1 MERRAEGGAA
11 DRAVDGAARGAEG
24 GAEDGVEGGSK
35 RGLEDGVE
43 GGVDGV
49 GLVPEAERLSPSG
62 VNDWNDWSDEG
73 NSMEEDQASAAGT
86 AEVPE
91 EDEFIEDAEQRSEE
105 VQKERFEKAKAQH
118 AHLIQKLRSAYPLAS
133 EFLARLKEIGFST
146 DGLLEAE
153 EDPAALDAAVSSSTQ
168 WCTRVRMHPVCVY
181 AS

>member
-1 MERRAEGGAA
+1 MAGGGERRAGGGAA
-11 DRAVDGAARGAEG
+11 DGAADGAARGAEG
-24 GAEDGVEGGSK
+24 GSDDVG
-35 RGLEDGVE
+35 E

-49 GLVPEAERLSPSG
+49 
-62 VNDWNDWSDEG
+62 
-73 NSMEEDQASAAGT
+73 

-91 EDEFIEDAEQRSEE
+91 EDEFIEDAEQRSED

-118 AHLIQKLRSAYPLAS
+118 ARLIQKLKSAYPLAS
-133 EFLARLKEIGFST
+133 DFLARLQEIGFST

-168 WCTRVRMHPVCVY
+168 WYTRVRMHPVCVY

>member
-1 MERRAEGGAA
+1 VG
-11 DRAVDGAARGAEG
+11 
-24 GAEDGVEGGSK
+24 
-35 RGLEDGVE
+35 E

-49 GLVPEAERLSPSG
+49 DQVNWQSPSG
-62 VNDWNDWSDEG
+62 VNQWNDEW
-73 NSMEEDQASAAGT
+73 NMEEEEEQAAAAAA

-91 EDEFIEDAEQRSEE
+91 EDEFIEDAEQRSED

-118 AHLIQKLRSAYPLAS
+118 ARLIQKLKSAYPLAS
-133 EFLARLKEIGFST
+133 DFLARLQEIGFST

-168 WCTRVRMHPVCVY
+168 WYTRVRMHPVCVY